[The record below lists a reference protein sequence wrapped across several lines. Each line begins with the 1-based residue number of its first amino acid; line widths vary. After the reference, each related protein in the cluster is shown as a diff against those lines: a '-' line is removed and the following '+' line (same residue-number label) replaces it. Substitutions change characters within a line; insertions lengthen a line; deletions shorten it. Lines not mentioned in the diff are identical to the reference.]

1 MIKLYELHYLVP
13 SELSE
18 KEIKEVQE
26 KVISLFQNEGG
37 VLVEN
42 EEPTK
47 KTLAYPIEK
56 KTEAFL
62 ASVSFRLTPDK
73 IKSVEG
79 GIKKEKRIIRY
90 LLLTKK
96 LPPKPPSSVLKTPK
110 KPHTKKVELKEL
122 DKKLEE
128 ILNEPK

>member
-1 MIKLYELHYLVP
+1 MIKLYQLHYLIS

-73 IKSVEG
+73 IKSVEE

-90 LLLTKK
+90 LLLT
-96 LPPKPPSSVLKTPK
+96 K